1 MKLYLSSYKLGNKTQ
16 QLKEMTLSGKMAY
29 IPNALDFSD
38 DLERRKESE
47 EKDINQLSELGID
60 VERVDL
66 RDYFNQPEVLK
77 KKMMS
82 YNSFW
87 VRGGN
92 VFILRQAMKKSGFDL
107 FIKEMIDSDILYG
120 GYSAGICILAPT
132 LRGLEIVDETIGD
145 DTIWE
150 GLNIIDYSI
159 IPHYQSNHP
168 ESEKVEE
175 VVRYMKDNNLPFETL
190 RDGEVIIN

>member
-1 MKLYLSSYKLGNKTQ
+1 MKLYLSSYKIGDQ
-16 QLKEMTLSGKMAY
+16 AEQLKKMMPAGKMAY

-47 EKDINQLSELGID
+47 ERDMSQLSELGID
-60 VERVDL
+60 VERIDL
-66 RDYFNQPEVLK
+66 RDYFNQPEALR

-92 VFILRQAMKKSGFDL
+92 VFVLRQAMKKSGFDL
-107 FIKEMIDSDILYG
+107 FIKEMMESNILYG
-120 GYSAGICILAPT
+120 GYSAGVCILGPT

-159 IPHYQSNHP
+159 IPHYQSDHP
-168 ESEKVEE
+168 ESEKVAE
-175 VVRYMKDNNLPFETL
+175 VVKYMEDNNLPFKTL
-190 RDGEVIIN
+190 RDGEVIIS